1 MSYPVTP
8 GLYGPEHEMF
18 RQTFRRFIETEMDPQ
33 VDRWL
38 DNHEIEKSFWLKA
51 GAAGILGVD
60 IPEEYGGPGGDFLHR
75 MVLAEELGYSRAG
88 ASMAPALIGDGT
100 SEIIFH
106 CGTEEH
112 RRTWLPRMVKG
123 EIRFGLAITEPDS
136 GSDIGSIRTSA
147 V

>member
-8 GLYGPEHEMF
+8 GLYSPEHEIF
-18 RQTFRRFIETEMDPQ
+18 RQSFRRFIDAEMDPN

-38 DNHEIEKSFWLKA
+38 ENHTIEKEFWVRA

-60 IPEEYGGPGGDFLHR
+60 IPEEYGGPGGDFLHS

-100 SEIIFH
+100 S
-106 CGTEEH
+106 
-112 RRTWLPRMVKG
+112 
-123 EIRFGLAITEPDS
+123 
-136 GSDIGSIRTSA
+136 
-147 V
+147 